1 MKRMNLD
8 FTAPGA
14 HSGPISWLLL
24 ALGLIA
30 ITTAGL
36 GWQAA
41 DSTAQEARTRLAGL
55 QAAPKG
61 KTAGTLNST
70 RNNARNSVNPAAQA
84 RQREDNNAR
93 RALALPWTRL
103 LTVLQDTRPDDIA
116 FLELDADGRRGD
128 FQLTA
133 NAKSYRAMLDYY
145 RAMQAEPAFRS
156 VSLVRHELREIDG
169 VQGVNFS
176 LRGEWS
182 QP

>member
-14 HSGPISWLLL
+14 RPGPISWLLL

-36 GWQAA
+36 AWQTA
-41 DSTAQEARTRLAGL
+41 DNAAQEVRTRLAGL
-55 QAAPKG
+55 QAAPEDKP
-61 KTAGTLNST
+61 AGTKNK
-70 RNNARNSVNPAAQA
+70 ARNSVDQAAQA
-84 RQREDNNAR
+84 RQREDNNVR

-103 LTVLQDTRPDDIA
+103 LTGLQDTRPDDIA
-116 FLELDADGRRGD
+116 FLALDADGRRGD
-128 FQLTA
+128 FQLSA

-145 RAMQAEPAFRS
+145 RAMQAESAFKS
-156 VSLVRHELREIDG
+156 VSLVRHELRQIDG

-176 LRGEWS
+176 LRGGWS

>member
-1 MKRMNLD
+1 MKPMNLD

-14 HSGPISWLLL
+14 RPGPISWLLL

-30 ITTAGL
+30 VAAVGL
-36 GWQAA
+36 AWQAA
-41 DSTAQEARTRLAGL
+41 DDAAQDAQTRLAGMR
-55 QAAPKG
+55 AAPTAKPA
-61 KTAGTLNST
+61 KT
-70 RNNARNSVNPAAQA
+70 RNSVDPAALA
-84 RQREDNNAR
+84 RQREDGNAR

-133 NAKSYRAMLDYY
+133 DAKSYRAMLDYY
-145 RAMQAEPAFRS
+145 RAMQAEPAFKA